1 MLALLTPVVGD
12 SSSCEEQPVQ
22 AAALLQHTGPAH
34 HGGADPEAGNGTRVS
49 EDEDTDLGMK
59 HAKFQSYKS
68 VPKCHVRVFFL
79 SISVQHHCRGNAV
92 ACPGF
97 YESALEEFAHH
108 SSIELVEEREDESEE
123 EGTEIFD
130 CRRRRRRRRRQTNTL
145 NKKCWYQMWSDSMYE
160 GWKGHSNPFCRLA
173 KELSEEKHGKHGKQQ
188 LLHVQQCSTATFC
201 RRLVEL

>member
-49 EDEDTDLGMK
+49 ED
-59 HAKFQSYKS
+59 
-68 VPKCHVRVFFL
+68 
-79 SISVQHHCRGNAV
+79 
-92 ACPGF
+92 
-97 YESALEEFAHH
+97 EEFAHH

-160 GWKGHSNPFCRLA
+160 GAWLNYEMGDNLCDD
-173 KELSEEKHGKHGKQQ
+173 LSAYNSGYYDNKLSSGLQGATPGCKIMYYDSTD
-188 LLHVQQCSTATFC
+188 CSGSAMYTVDATSSAVAVTVNKNNFDSMSDKISSIYC
-201 RRLVEL
+201 TCP